1 VGGVRRAALDVVILA
16 ATVVAAAV
24 IGFGVPL
31 LWIWIGSI
39 LEGDDGVSSVSFAVA
54 VAVMAGITSTYVLAM
69 YLGAWIQARV
79 TEAPQRPTRAPW
91 LRSMRD
97 TPYRAGSAQLGP
109 LERVF
114 VVTTLLVSAAFWV
127 WFLFFAGSSLP
138 NQ

>member
-1 VGGVRRAALDVVILA
+1 VRRAVVDVVILV
-16 ATVVAAAV
+16 ATVIGAAV

-54 VAVMAGITSTYVLAM
+54 MAVLAGIISTYVLAM
-69 YLGAWIQARV
+69 YLGAWVQAKV
-79 TEAPQRPTRAPW
+79 TEAPQQQT
-91 LRSMRD
+91 RSMRD

-138 NQ
+138 NA

>member
-1 VGGVRRAALDVVILA
+1 MRRAVVDVVILA
-16 ATVVAAAV
+16 STVVVAAV

-54 VAVMAGITSTYVLAM
+54 MAVLAGIISTYVLAM
-69 YLGAWIQARV
+69 YVGAWIQSRV
-79 TEAPQRPTRAPW
+79 TQAPQQQARAPW

-114 VVTTLLVSAAFWV
+114 VVTTLLVSVAFWV

-138 NQ
+138 NA

>member
-1 VGGVRRAALDVVILA
+1 VRRAVVDTLILV
-16 ATVVAAAV
+16 ATVIGAAL

-39 LEGDDGVSSVSFAVA
+39 LEGDNGVSSVSFAVA
-54 VAVMAGITSTYVLAM
+54 MAVLAGIISTYVLAM
-69 YLGAWIQARV
+69 YLGAWLQSRL
-79 TEAPQRPTRAPW
+79 EAPKHVDRAPW

-97 TPYRAGSAQLGP
+97 TPYRAGEAKLGP

-138 NQ
+138 NA

>member
-1 VGGVRRAALDVVILA
+1 MRRAVVDVVILA

-54 VAVMAGITSTYVLAM
+54 VAVMAGIISTYVLAM
-69 YLGAWIQARV
+69 YIGAWIQARV
-79 TEAPQRPTRAPW
+79 TQAPKQPTRAPW

>member
-1 VGGVRRAALDVVILA
+1 VVVLV
-16 ATVVAAAV
+16 ATVVGAAV

-54 VAVMAGITSTYVLAM
+54 MAVLAGIISTYVLAM
-69 YLGAWIQARV
+69 YLGAWLQSRFAD
-79 TEAPQRPTRAPW
+79 APQQADRAAW

-97 TPYRAGSAQLGP
+97 TPYRSGTAKLGP

-138 NQ
+138 TT

>member
-1 VGGVRRAALDVVILA
+1 MRRAVVDTLILV
-16 ATVVAAAV
+16 ATVIGAAV

-54 VAVMAGITSTYVLAM
+54 MAVLAGIISTYVLAM
-69 YLGAWIQARV
+69 YLGAWLQAKLAD
-79 TEAPQRPTRAPW
+79 APQQAGRAPW

-138 NQ
+138 TG

>member
-1 VGGVRRAALDVVILA
+1 VRRAVVDTLILV
-16 ATVVAAAV
+16 ATVVGAAV

-54 VAVMAGITSTYVLAM
+54 MAVLAGIISTYVLAM
-69 YLGAWIQARV
+69 FLGAWLQSRLAD
-79 TEAPQRPTRAPW
+79 APQQTDRAPW

-97 TPYRAGSAQLGP
+97 TPYRAGEAKLGP

-138 NQ
+138 NA

>member
-1 VGGVRRAALDVVILA
+1 MRRAVVDVAILV
-16 ATVVAAAV
+16 ATVVGAAV

-54 VAVMAGITSTYVLAM
+54 MAVLAGIISTYVLAM
-69 YLGAWIQARV
+69 YLGAWLQSRLAD
-79 TEAPQRPTRAPW
+79 APQRPDRAPW

-97 TPYRAGSAQLGP
+97 TPHRAGSEQLGP

-138 NQ
+138 NA

>member
-1 VGGVRRAALDVVILA
+1 MRRAAVDVVILI

-31 LWIWIGSI
+31 LWVWIGSM
-39 LEGDDGVSSVSFAVA
+39 LQGDDGVSSVSFVVA
-54 VAVMAGITSTYVLAM
+54 VAVMAGIITTYVMAM
-69 YLGAWIQARV
+69 LFGAWIQDRV
-79 TEAPQRPTRAPW
+79 AHSPDEVTRAPW

-97 TPYRAGSAQLGP
+97 TPYRSSASKLGP

-114 VVTTLLVSAAFWV
+114 VVTTLLVSGAFWV

>member
-1 VGGVRRAALDVVILA
+1 MRRVLDVLILI
-16 ATVVAAAV
+16 ATVVAAIV

-39 LEGDDGVSSVSFAVA
+39 LEGDDGVSSTSFVVA
-54 VAVMAGITSTYVLAM
+54 VAVLAGIITTYVMAM
-69 YLGAWIQARV
+69 YIGAWIQMRIADTPDQV
-79 TEAPQRPTRAPW
+79 TRAPW

-97 TPYRAGSAQLGP
+97 TPYRHGGAKLGP

-114 VVTTLLVSAAFWV
+114 VVTTLLVSAAFWA

-138 NQ
+138 NA

>member
-1 VGGVRRAALDVVILA
+1 VRRAVVDTLVLV
-16 ATVVAAAV
+16 ATVIVAAV

-54 VAVMAGITSTYVLAM
+54 MAVLAGIISTYVLAM
-69 YLGAWIQARV
+69 YLGAWLQAKFAHAPRQ
-79 TEAPQRPTRAPW
+79 EARAPW

-114 VVTTLLVSAAFWV
+114 VVTTLLVSGAFWV

-138 NQ
+138 NA

>member
-1 VGGVRRAALDVVILA
+1 MRRAVVDVVVLV
-16 ATVVAAAV
+16 ATVVGAAV

-54 VAVMAGITSTYVLAM
+54 MAVLAGIISTYVLAM
-69 YLGAWIQARV
+69 YLGAWLQSRFAD
-79 TEAPQRPTRAPW
+79 APQQTDRAPW

-97 TPYRAGSAQLGP
+97 TPYRSGTAKLGP

-138 NQ
+138 TT